1 MLNENRIINW
11 EYLILL
17 AAIAINFSGLFI
29 PILGPDGDLYASIAK
44 TMVQK
49 NDFINLYYI
58 DGTDWLDKPHFP
70 FWITALSFKIF
81 GINTFSYKLPAI
93 LFLLLGAFYTYKFA
107 LKAYNKRIAIWSAII
122 LLTAEHIII
131 SNNDV
136 RAEPYLTGL
145 IIAATYYFYQSTF
158 NKKIYVVLLGS
169 LFAAA
174 AIMTKGIFV
183 IIPIG
188 GAIAGGLA
196 ISRNWGQL
204 FNFRWILAA
213 ILIFIFITPEVYC
226 LWYQFDAHPEK
237 VVFGRTNV
245 SGIKFFFWDSQ
256 FGRFTNQGPIKGHG
270 DHLFFL
276 HTILW
281 AFLPWCLLFYAAVFL
296 HCIKAFL
303 RNKQLE
309 YFTLSG
315 GLITLL
321 LFSLSS
327 FQLPHYTNII
337 FPFFAIITAS
347 FVFNIKQNVTLKR
360 WRNIQFFI
368 IILLIIATALLNYFY
383 FSSDWLCWS
392 LCFIPGIVII
402 FLLFK
407 QRFSNAIKI
416 ILASAV
422 ISVSVNG
429 YLNNAFYPSLLKY
442 QSGSEVAMFLNDN
455 YKNKPITV
463 FINGFSFDIN
473 FYLNAPA
480 IIADSS
486 KIASSNFK
494 SGDLILIDK
503 DKLSIVKARFRFIKS
518 FPNFKISELNAE
530 FLNKKTRNNAL
541 KDRFVI
547 EIV

>member
-1 MLNENRIINW
+1 MLNENRVTNW
-11 EYLILL
+11 EYLILI
-17 AAIAINFSGLFI
+17 AAIAVNFSGLFI

-44 TMVQK
+44 TMAQK
-49 NDFINLYYI
+49 NDFINLYYV

-81 GINTFSYKLPAI
+81 GIHTFSYKLPAI
-93 LFLLLGAFYTYKFA
+93 LFILLGAFYTYKFA

-145 IIAATYYFYQSTF
+145 IIAATYYFYQSIF
-158 NKKIYVVLLGS
+158 NKKIYAILLGA
-169 LFAAA
+169 LFTAA
-174 AIMTKGIFV
+174 AIVTKGIFV
-183 IIPIG
+183 IFPIG

-196 ISRNWGQL
+196 LSRNWEQL

-213 ILIFIFITPEVYC
+213 ILILIFITPELYC

-270 DHLFFL
+270 DYLFFL

-281 AFLPWCLLFYAAVFL
+281 AFLPWCLLFYAALFSR
-296 HCIKAFL
+296 CIKAFL
-303 RNKQLE
+303 RNNQFE

-315 GLITLL
+315 ALITLI

-347 FVFNIKQNVTLKR
+347 YIFNVKQNIALKR
-360 WRNIQFFI
+360 WMNVQSFI
-368 IILLIIATALLNYFY
+368 ITLFIIATALLNYFY
-383 FSSDWLCWS
+383 VFFDWWCWS
-392 LCFIPGIVII
+392 ICTIPGIVII
-402 FLLFK
+402 LLVLN

-416 ILASAV
+416 ILASAI
-422 ISVSVNG
+422 ISVSVNA

-442 QSGSEVAMFLNDN
+442 QSGSEAAMFLNEN
-455 YKNKPITV
+455 YKGKPVTV
-463 FINGFSFDIN
+463 FINGFNFDIN

-486 KIASSNFK
+486 KIVSSNFK

-503 DKLSIVKARFRFIKS
+503 DKLPFIKAQFKIVKAFS
-518 FPNFKISELNAE
+518 NFKISELNAE
-530 FLNKKTRNNAL
+530 FLNKKTRSNTL
-541 KDRFVI
+541 KDRFII